1 MYLIVGLGNP
11 ENEYKGTRHNVGFEA
26 INKLAYDHN
35 IPLNKSKFRGEFGKG
50 IISGKNVILL
60 KPQTYMN
67 LSGEAVIDFKQYFK
81 INVSDIIVV
90 YDDVDLPLGRIRIRE
105 RGSAGTHNG
114 MKNIVYHLNSDEFLR
129 VRVGIGQK
137 PPGYELADYVLSRFH
152 ESERDDFV
160 NGVTLATDA
169 LESILKHGPETA
181 MNKFN
186 PKA

>member
-1 MYLIVGLGNP
+1 MFLIVGLGNP
-11 ENEYKGTRHNVGFEA
+11 EKEYKGTRHNVGFEA
-26 INKLAYDHN
+26 VNKLAYDHN
-35 IPLNKSKFRGEFGKG
+35 ISLNKSKFRSEYGKG
-50 IISGKNVILL
+50 IICGENVILL

-81 INVSDIIVV
+81 VDTANIIVI

-105 RGSAGTHNG
+105 KGSAGTHNG
-114 MKNIVYHLNSDEFLR
+114 MKNIVYHLNSDDFLR

-137 PPGYELADYVLSRFH
+137 PPGYELADYVLSRFR
-152 ESERDDFV
+152 ETEREDFV
-160 NGVTLATDA
+160 KGITQATDA
-169 LESILKHGPETA
+169 VESILNHGPETA